1 MYLKNSRRYELLKK
15 QYYSYLKQFTDE
27 CSKQIELWDL
37 SKIDSLMLI
46 ICNYQ
51 LKMSI
56 LLKKENFK
64 NSMLAKKEIN

>member
-1 MYLKNSRRYELLKK
+1 MYSKNSRRYELLKK

>member
-1 MYLKNSRRYELLKK
+1 MYSKNSRRYELLKK
-15 QYYSYLKQFTDE
+15 QYYSYLKQFTYE

-46 ICNYQ
+46 IGNYQ

>member
-1 MYLKNSRRYELLKK
+1 MYSKNSRRYELLKK

-27 CSKQIELWDL
+27 CSKQIELWDF

-46 ICNYQ
+46 IGNYQ

>member
-1 MYLKNSRRYELLKK
+1 MYSKNSRRYELLKK

-46 ICNYQ
+46 IGNYQ

>member
-1 MYLKNSRRYELLKK
+1 MYSKNSRIYELLKK

-64 NSMLAKKEIN
+64 NSMLAKKENN